1 MQQRRESHSY
11 LLEDLTR
18 TPRDPIKQIDSSDRT
33 AEHHEEELL
42 KEGRIAALYERD
54 QGLSAS

>member
-1 MQQRRESHSY
+1 MQQRRESY

-33 AEHHEEELL
+33 AGHHEELACLRKAESLRFTSAL
-42 KEGRIAALYERD
+42 KVYLRVN
-54 QGLSAS
+54 